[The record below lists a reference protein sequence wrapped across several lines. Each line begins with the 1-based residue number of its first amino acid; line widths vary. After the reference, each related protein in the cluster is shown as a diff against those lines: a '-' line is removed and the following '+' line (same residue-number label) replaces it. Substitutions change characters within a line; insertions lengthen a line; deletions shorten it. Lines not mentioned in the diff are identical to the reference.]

1 MHAKR
6 ISFATAT
13 LLALFSLVGCQN
25 SSAPMGSTMASPQK
39 AIVISGAN
47 AGSYV
52 VVIPS
57 SDPNNPV
64 MLSTAGAEMC
74 SQCKEDAIKYFQT
87 GQIETK
93 CPKCGATRTPV
104 VINTNVGHQ

>member
-6 ISFATAT
+6 ISFAAAT
-13 LLALFSLVGCQN
+13 MLALFSVVGCQN
-25 SSAPMGSTMASPQK
+25 SSAPAGSAMATPQK
-39 AIVISGAN
+39 AIVISGGN
-47 AGSYV
+47 AGNV
-52 VVIPS
+52 VVVLPS

-64 MLSTAGAEMC
+64 MLSTSGAEVC
-74 SQCKEDAIKYFQT
+74 SQCREDAIKYFQT